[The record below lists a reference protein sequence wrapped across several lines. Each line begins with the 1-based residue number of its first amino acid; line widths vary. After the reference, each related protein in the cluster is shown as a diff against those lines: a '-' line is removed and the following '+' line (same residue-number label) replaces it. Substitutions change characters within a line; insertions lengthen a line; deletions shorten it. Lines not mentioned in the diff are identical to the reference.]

1 MALILS
7 IESATSIC
15 SVALHRE
22 GVLLKLSEYDQ
33 ENSHARQLMI
43 LIEDL
48 FLQVGLKPGDLS
60 AVAVSSGPG
69 SYTGLRIGVSVA
81 KGIAFAYDLPLIAV
95 NTLTGL
101 AFQAFPLCRDNNFV
115 IPLLD
120 ARRMEVY
127 TSVFGSDGKVF
138 EPSHPLEIDGN
149 PFLKY
154 LETGKVYFL
163 GDGLEKLKSILEHK
177 NSVFL
182 PNLNSAVSIGPLA
195 FKKFLDKSFEDIA
208 YFEPN
213 YLKEFRVLASKKNPL
228 LI

>member
-1 MALILS
+1 MSLILS
-7 IESATSIC
+7 IETATSIC

-22 GVLLKLSEYDQ
+22 GKLLKQAEQNQ
-33 ENSHARQLMI
+33 ENAHARLLLPM
-43 LIEDL
+43 IEDL
-48 FLQVGLKPGDLS
+48 FLQLELKPSDLA

-81 KGIAFAYDLPLIAV
+81 KGLAFANDLPFIAID
-95 NTLTGL
+95 TLAAL
-101 AFQAFPLCRDNNFV
+101 ASQALPQCGNENFV

-127 TSVFGSDGKVF
+127 TGVFGVGGRLI
-138 EPSHPLEIDGN
+138 EPSHPLEISVN

-154 LETGKVYFL
+154 LDKGQVFFL
-163 GDGLEKLKSILEHK
+163 GDGLEKLKGILDHS

-182 PNLNSAVSIGPLA
+182 PNLNSSFAIGPLA
-195 FKKFLDKSFEDIA
+195 YRKFIDRSFEDIA
-208 YFEPN
+208 YSEPN
-213 YLKEFRVLASKKNPL
+213 YLKEFRVLTSKKNPL

>member
-1 MALILS
+1 MLM
-7 IESATSIC
+7 
-15 SVALHRE
+15 
-22 GVLLKLSEYDQ
+22 LSEVDQ
-33 ENSHARQLMI
+33 ENAHARQLML

-48 FLQVGLKPGDLS
+48 FLQAGVKTLDLA

-81 KGIAFAYDLPLIAV
+81 KGLAFALDLPLIAV
-95 NTLTGL
+95 DTLTALAYPAFGL
-101 AFQAFPLCRDNNFV
+101 CGENDFV

-127 TSVFGSDGKVF
+127 TSVFGATGKMI
-138 EPSHPLEIDGN
+138 EPSHPLEMDGN
-149 PFLKY
+149 LFLKY
-154 LETGKVYFL
+154 LEKGKVFFL
-163 GDGLEKLKSILEHK
+163 GDGLEKLKGVLDHVNAVYLS
-177 NSVFL
+177 
-182 PNLNSAVSIGPLA
+182 NLNSADSVGLLA
-195 FKKFLDKSFEDIA
+195 YQKFLDKSFEDIA

>member
-22 GVLLKLSEYDQ
+22 GKLLRLSELDQ
-33 ENSHARQLMI
+33 ENTHAKQLM
-43 LIEDL
+43 LLVEGM
-48 FLQVGLKPGDLS
+48 FNESGLKPSDLS
-60 AVAVSSGPG
+60 AVAISSGPG

-81 KGIAFAYDLPLIAV
+81 KGLAFAFNIPLIAV
-95 NTLTGL
+95 DTLEAL
-101 AFQAFPLCRDNNFV
+101 AFQAFPLSGLNDFV

-127 TSVFGSDGKVF
+127 TSIFGFDGKLI
-138 EPSHPLEIDGN
+138 ESSHPLEIEGN
-149 PFLKY
+149 PFLNY
-154 LETGKVYFL
+154 LNTSKVFFL
-163 GDGLEKLKSILEHK
+163 GDGLKKLLDILDHENSI
-177 NSVFL
+177 FL
-182 PNLNSAVSIGPLA
+182 PNLNSASSIGFLA
-195 FKKFLDKSFEDIA
+195 YKKFINKSFEDIA

>member
-1 MALILS
+1 MLM
-7 IESATSIC
+7 
-15 SVALHRE
+15 
-22 GVLLKLSEYDQ
+22 LSEVDQ
-33 ENSHARQLMI
+33 ENAHARQLML

-48 FLQVGLKPGDLS
+48 FLQAGVKTSDLA

-81 KGIAFAYDLPLIAV
+81 KGLAFAHDLPLIAV
-95 NTLTGL
+95 DTLSALAYPAFGL
-101 AFQAFPLCRDNNFV
+101 CGENDFV

-127 TSVFGSDGKVF
+127 TSVFGATGKMI
-138 EPSHPLEIDGN
+138 EPSHPLEIDVN
-149 PFLKY
+149 PFFKY
-154 LETGKVYFL
+154 LEGGKVFFL
-163 GDGLEKLKSILEHK
+163 GDGLEKLKGVLVHANAVYLS
-177 NSVFL
+177 
-182 PNLNSAVSIGPLA
+182 NLNSADSVGQLA
-195 FKKFLDKSFEDIA
+195 YQKYLDKAFEDIA

>member
-22 GVLLKLSEYDQ
+22 GKLLMLSEQDQ
-33 ENSHARQLMI
+33 ENAHARQLML
-43 LIEDL
+43 LIEGM
-48 FLQVGLKPGDLS
+48 FKESGLKTSDLA
-60 AVAVSSGPG
+60 AVAISSGPG

-81 KGIAFAYDLPLIAV
+81 KGLAFGHDLPLIAV
-95 NTLTGL
+95 DTLRAL
-101 AFQAFPLCRDNNFV
+101 ASQAFGLCGENDFV

-127 TSVFGSDGKVF
+127 TSVFGTMGKMI
-138 EPSHPLEIDGN
+138 ESSHPLEIDVN
-149 PFLKY
+149 PFFKY
-154 LETGKVYFL
+154 LERGKVFFL
-163 GDGLEKLKSILEHK
+163 GDGLEKLKDVLDHVNAVYLS
-177 NSVFL
+177 
-182 PNLNSAVSIGPLA
+182 NLNSADSVGQLA
-195 FKKFLDKSFEDIA
+195 YQKYLDKAFEDIA

>member
-22 GVLLKLSEYDQ
+22 GKLLILSEVDQ
-33 ENSHARQLMI
+33 ENVHARQLML

-48 FLQVGLKPGDLS
+48 FLQAGVKTSDLA
-60 AVAVSSGPG
+60 AVSVSSGPG

-81 KGIAFAYDLPLIAV
+81 KGLAFAHDLPLIAV
-95 NTLTGL
+95 DTLTAL
-101 AFQAFPLCRDNNFV
+101 AFQAFGLCGQNDFV

-127 TSVFGSDGKVF
+127 TSVFGALGKMI
-138 EPSHPLEIDGN
+138 EPSHPIEMEVN
-149 PFLKY
+149 SFLNY
-154 LETGKVYFL
+154 LEEGNVFFL
-163 GDGLEKLKSILEHK
+163 GDGLEKLKGILDHK
-177 NSVFL
+177 NAVFL
-182 PNLNSAVSIGPLA
+182 SNLNSADSVGQLA
-195 FKKFLDKSFEDIA
+195 YQKFLKKSFEDIA

>member
-15 SVALHRE
+15 SVALHNE
-22 GVLLKLSEYDQ
+22 GVLLKLSEYNQ

-81 KGIAFAYDLPLIAV
+81 KGIAFAYDLPIIAV
-95 NTLTGL
+95 DTLTGL
-101 AFQAFPLCRDNNFV
+101 AFQAFPFCRENDFV

-127 TSVFGSDGKVF
+127 TSVFGAEGKIF
-138 EPSHPLEIDGN
+138 EPSHPLEIDLN

-154 LETGKVYFL
+154 LEMGKVFFL